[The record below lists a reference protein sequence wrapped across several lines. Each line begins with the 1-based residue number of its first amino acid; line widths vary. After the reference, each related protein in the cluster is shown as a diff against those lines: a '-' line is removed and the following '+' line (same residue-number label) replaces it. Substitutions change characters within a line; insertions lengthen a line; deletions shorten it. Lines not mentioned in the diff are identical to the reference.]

1 MSTQVIV
8 WLIVIGILAGVL
20 SGIVGI
26 GGGIVMVPLLA
37 ILLGFTQHEAQGT
50 SLAAMLPPVTILAVM
65 NYYKAGHVNWKYAF
79 LISATFI
86 IGGYFGSKFAVNI
99 DQKMLRKV
107 FGGVML
113 IVAMKMIFG
122 K

>member
-8 WLIVIGILAGVL
+8 WLVVIGILAGVL

-65 NYYKAGHVNWKYAF
+65 NYYKAGHVNWKYAL

-99 DQKMLRKV
+99 DQKMLRKI

-113 IVAMKMIFG
+113 IVAFKMIFG

>member
-65 NYYKAGHVNWKYAF
+65 NYYKAGHVNWKYAL

-99 DQKMLRKV
+99 DQKMLRK
-107 FGGVML
+107 
-113 IVAMKMIFG
+113 IFG
-122 K
+122 TED

>member
-65 NYYKAGHVNWKYAF
+65 NYYKAGHVNWKYAL

-99 DQKMLRKV
+99 DQKMLRKI